1 MKVSYVKDSIK
12 ESIAVKENILNSPK
26 ILHQLCDL
34 AKKMENCILNG
45 KKIIL
50 AGNGGSA
57 ADSQHIAAEF
67 ISKFE
72 FDRTPLAALALTT
85 DTSALTAIGN
95 DYGYENLF
103 SRQLI
108 ALGNEGDIFIGIT
121 TSGVS
126 PNIMKCASIC
136 AEKKVH
142 SVLMTSIQANS
153 VLGWNEV
160 VKVPSSN
167 TARIQESHI
176 LIGHLLCGLV
186 ERAIFKNE

>member
-1 MKVSYVKDSIK
+1 MKDSYVKDSIR
-12 ESIAVKENILNSPK
+12 ESITVKENILNSPNALRQ
-26 ILHQLCDL
+26 IHDL
-34 AKKMENCILNG
+34 AKEMENCILNG

-72 FDRTPLAALALTT
+72 FNRAPLAALALTT

-103 SRQLI
+103 ARQLA

-121 TSGVS
+121 TSGMS
-126 PNIMKCASIC
+126 PNIMKCASLC
-136 AEKKVH
+136 AEKKVY
-142 SVLMTSIQANS
+142 SVLLTSIKASS
-153 VLGWNEV
+153 VSGWDEV